1 MKLEF
6 IPKFITL
13 LAGSVVCIITI
24 VNDME
29 VVYSLEL
36 LLATLVIFYIIG
48 LIAKKIIQKV
58 LEGNMFVKNTES
70 TTMQNIE
77 LPQQDIPVM
86 GPGMN
91 SGEES
96 ASGAAGE

>member
-13 LAGSVVCIITI
+13 LAGAVVCIITI
-24 VNDME
+24 VNDMDT
-29 VVYSLEL
+29 VYSLEL

-58 LEGNMFVKNTES
+58 IEGNMFVK
-70 TTMQNIE
+70 
-77 LPQQDIPVM
+77 QQD
-86 GPGMN
+86 
-91 SGEES
+91 SEENLDFPPQKDLENPIT
-96 ASGAAGE
+96 AEEAVTKEAGE

>member
-13 LAGSVVCIITI
+13 LAGAVVCIITI
-24 VNDME
+24 VNDMD

-58 LEGNMFVKNTES
+58 LEGNMYKKDTES
-70 TTMQNIE
+70 AMQNIE
-77 LPQQDIPVM
+77 LPEDISVA
-86 GPGMN
+86 GPDMDETV
-91 SGEES
+91 SDE
-96 ASGAAGE
+96 AAE

>member
-13 LAGSVVCIITI
+13 LAGSIVCIITI

-58 LEGNMFVKNTES
+58 LEGNMFVKNTD
-70 TTMQNIE
+70 TALQDIE
-77 LPQQDIPVM
+77 LPEQDIPVM
-86 GPGMN
+86 GADAN
-91 SGEES
+91 GEGES
-96 ASGAAGE
+96 ASGVASE